1 VCQSVFGYYFAAF
14 VDGVLRLDV
23 ERSEKDSWNLSDFVE
38 WEWES
43 KASNDV
49 VGYHFLEEVL
59 LLDCAF
65 VVAKNESLINVL
77 NSVLFIKGLKGPL

>member
-1 VCQSVFGYYFAAF
+1 MGYYFSAF
-14 VDGVLRLDV
+14 NDSVLRLDV

-43 KASNDV
+43 EVSNNV
-49 VGYHFLEEVL
+49 VGYQFLEEVL
-59 LLDCAF
+59 LLDCTF
-65 VVAKNESLINVL
+65 VVAKNKSLLNVL